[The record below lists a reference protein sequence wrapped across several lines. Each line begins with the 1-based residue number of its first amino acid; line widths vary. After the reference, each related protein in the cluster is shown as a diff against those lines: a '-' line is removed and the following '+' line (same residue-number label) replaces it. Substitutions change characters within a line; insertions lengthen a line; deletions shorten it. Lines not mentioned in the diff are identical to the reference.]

1 MIQHIAHNGETFDSY
16 EKEKQNQFIDIRTV
30 ITLQLYHFL
39 HHYPEFYQI
48 NVSQNR
54 LIDTVCQKKKK
65 KEHLEVGILRKN
77 SWFSFTY
84 DQLLKID

>member
-39 HHYPEFYQI
+39 HHF
-48 NVSQNR
+48 
-54 LIDTVCQKKKK
+54 LHC
-65 KEHLEVGILRKN
+65 
-77 SWFSFTY
+77 F
-84 DQLLKID
+84 